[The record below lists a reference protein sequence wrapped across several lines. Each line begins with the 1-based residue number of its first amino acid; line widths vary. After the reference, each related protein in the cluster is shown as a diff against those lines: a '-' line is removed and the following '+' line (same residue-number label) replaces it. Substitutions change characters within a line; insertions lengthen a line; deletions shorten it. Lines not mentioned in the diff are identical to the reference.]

1 MKQRQRERR
10 FALQLLYAL
19 HFHPT
24 LTEADLAR
32 AFDNFRADAQCP
44 DLEREGSYAW
54 ELVRGVWQHHEDLDA
69 IIAQHATGWKLSRIA
84 TVERAI
90 LRLALFEMRH
100 TNLPFKVA
108 VNEAVELAKAFGEEG
123 SRVFVNGVLDAAG
136 KALSR
141 GEAACA

>member
-10 FALQLLYAL
+10 FAFQLLYAL

-24 LTEADLAR
+24 LTETELAR

-44 DLEREGSYAW
+44 DLERKGSYAW
-54 ELVRGVWQHHEDLDA
+54 ELVCGVCQHHEELDA
-69 IIAQHATGWKLSRIA
+69 AIAKHATGWKLSRIA
-84 TVERAI
+84 TVERTI
-90 LRLALFEMRH
+90 LRLALFEMRY
-100 TNLPFKVA
+100 TGLPFKVA

-136 KALSR
+136 KALLCH
-141 GEAACA
+141 EAPLE